1 LTFYPKN
8 DTLLDNDMP
17 LGKLLLK
24 TIFAGLA
31 LYLSS
36 ILFSITI
43 PSPTNNFKEFGILC
57 LTIGLINYIIRPIL
71 KIVSFPINLLTF
83 GLFGLIIN
91 LGLIYA
97 LDAFFP
103 SLQISGF
110 WQLFNTTL
118 AILIFDALVK

>member
-1 LTFYPKN
+1 
-8 DTLLDNDMP
+8 MP

-36 ILFSITI
+36 ILFSIAI
-43 PSPTNNFKEFGILC
+43 PSPKDNFKEFAILC

-71 KIVSFPINLLTF
+71 KVISFPINLLTF
-83 GLFGLIIN
+83 GLAGLFIN
-91 LGLIYA
+91 LGLIYG
-97 LDAFFP
+97 LSMIFP

-110 WQLFNTTL
+110 WSLFYTTM
-118 AILIFDALVK
+118 AILIFDSIVK